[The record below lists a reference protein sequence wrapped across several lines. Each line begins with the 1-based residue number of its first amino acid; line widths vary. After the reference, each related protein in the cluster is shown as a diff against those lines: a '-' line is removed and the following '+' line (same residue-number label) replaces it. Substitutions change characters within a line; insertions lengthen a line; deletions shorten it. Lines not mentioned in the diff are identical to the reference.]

1 MPSIP
6 STADPDTVPDIDE
19 PESDTDRG
27 LPDFVT
33 VPTLAFIATVGVVLV
48 AGVLTEKRGESLAL
62 QRGDESDD
70 SVHKSPFDGTAG
82 YSTLRNPFFQ
92 LGLST

>member
-33 VPTLAFIATVGVVLV
+33 VPTLAFVATVGVVLV
-48 AGVLTEKRGESLAL
+48 AGVLAGESITWDAAPGVVRNGLT
-62 QRGDESDD
+62 
-70 SVHKSPFDGTAG
+70 TAG
-82 YSTLRNPFFQ
+82 IAGGFRWLV
-92 LGLST
+92 GGAE

>member
-27 LPDFVT
+27 LSDFVT

-48 AGVLTEKRGESLAL
+48 AGVLTGEPVTWDAAPGVVRNGL
-62 QRGDESDD
+62 
-70 SVHKSPFDGTAG
+70 TAAG
-82 YSTLRNPFFQ
+82 IAGGFQ
-92 LGLST
+92 WLVGGAE

>member
-33 VPTLAFIATVGVVLV
+33 VPTLAFRCDGRRRPRRWRPYRRVGHVGRRARRRSERTDHGRHRGRLPV
-48 AGVLTEKRGESLAL
+48 AGWRSGV
-62 QRGDESDD
+62 
-70 SVHKSPFDGTAG
+70 
-82 YSTLRNPFFQ
+82 
-92 LGLST
+92 

>member
-48 AGVLTEKRGESLAL
+48 AGVLTGESVTWDAAPGVVRNGLT
-62 QRGDESDD
+62 
-70 SVHKSPFDGTAG
+70 TAG
-82 YSTLRNPFFQ
+82 IAGGFRWLV
-92 LGLST
+92 GGAE